1 MTARRDGKQNL
12 GGSSMKKYDLHS
24 IMRVAWKFFRKGI
37 SSFSL
42 ALRMAWA
49 NAKTQNA
56 AKAAAEINE
65 ETHTWY
71 GWKELGYEVIHES
84 KALYQASVNYPA
96 TKSGKRILSF
106 FGASQVQSLEA

>member
-1 MTARRDGKQNL
+1 MKFNL
-12 GGSSMKKYDLHS
+12 SS
-24 IMRVAWKFFRKGI
+24 IMRTAWKFFHKGI
-37 SSFSL
+37 SSFAM

-56 AKAAAEINE
+56 AKATAEITE

-71 GWKELGYEVIHES
+71 GWKELGYEVVHES
-84 KALYQASVNYPA
+84 KALYQASVNDPA

-106 FGASQVQSLEA
+106 FGASQVQPLDA